1 MENTGLKFER
11 YQSLKKYLAPET
23 DGIDLGTTY
32 VFPKL
37 DGTAAQVYRGENGLE
52 FTSRNRVL
60 TEEEDNADFYK
71 LFKNDTRL
79 IEFFE
84 DHPDTRLYGE
94 FLVKHTFK
102 DYTDDAWGKFY
113 IYDVVKEDRYT
124 VYEDYANLLDE
135 YGLDYIP
142 VLAKVQNGE
151 FETFLHLMN
160 NHNTYLVKDGCG
172 VGEGIVLKNY
182 QYVNKFGNI
191 VWAKMITNE
200 FKNQHRKAMGPLEY
214 NLEPIEFKIANKYVT
229 DALVEKEFHKIIL
242 DQGEW
247 SNKLMPRLLET
258 VFYCLITE
266 EFYTAIKKEKVR
278 QVDIMKLQK
287 HAYRRVKEVLL
298 QMGDK

>member
-37 DGTAAQVYRGENGLE
+37 DGTAAQAYVSKSGIELAN
-52 FTSRNRVL
+52 RNRVL
-60 TEEEDNADFYK
+60 SEEEDNADFYK
-71 LFKNDTRL
+71 LFKNDVRL
-79 IEFFE
+79 IKFFE
-84 DHPDTRLYGE
+84 DNPGIRLYGE
-94 FLVKHTFK
+94 FLVEHTFTNYI
-102 DYTDDAWGKFY
+102 DSAWGKFY
-113 IYDVVKEDRYT
+113 VYDVVENGRYL
-124 VYEDYANLLDE
+124 VYEDYSTLLDK
-135 YGLDYIP
+135 YKLDYIP
-142 VLAKVQNGE
+142 VLAKVQNGD
-151 FETFLHLMN
+151 FETFLHIMK

-182 QYVNKFGNI
+182 NYVNQFGNI

-200 FKNQHRKAMGPLEY
+200 FKDNHRKAMGPLEY
-214 NLEPIEFKIANKYVT
+214 NLEPLEFKIANKYIT
-229 DALVEKEFHKIIL
+229 NSLVEKEFHKIVL
-242 DQGEW
+242 EQGEW